1 MDKQWY
7 VLHTL
12 TGQELK
18 VKKSIVVRTKNE
30 EMGAYIG
37 EVEVPVER
45 VTEVKNGKKS
55 TVTRKLYPG
64 YVLIQLALYDNL
76 DDRNVLEPTW
86 RFIRDTTGVIGVI
99 GGDKPMPLP
108 QAEVD
113 AILNQ
118 VSMRHEDVK
127 PKVQYEPGEMIK
139 ITDGPFMNYNGT
151 VDEVDPEHGKMKVSV
166 AIFGR
171 TVSVELEYWK
181 VERLTPEEMAPPT
194 PISPVD

>member
-18 VKKSIVVRTKNE
+18 VLKSIQARVRIE
-30 EMGAYIG
+30 EMGEYIG
-37 EVEVPVER
+37 EVKVPMETVSEI
-45 VTEVKNGKKS
+45 KNGKRTTIK
-55 TVTRKLYPG
+55 RKLYPG
-64 YVLIQLALYDNL
+64 YVLIQLALYDNPE
-76 DDRNVLEPTW
+76 DRNVLEPTW
-86 RFIRDTTGVIGVI
+86 RFLRETPGVIGFI
-99 GGDKPMPLP
+99 GGEKPMPLP

-118 VSMRHEDVK
+118 VSEKHETVK
-127 PKVQYEPGEMIK
+127 PKVQFDVGEMVK
-139 ITDGPFMNYNGT
+139 ITEGPFMNYNGT

-181 VERLTPEEMAPPT
+181 VDRLSPEEMMPSP
-194 PISPVD
+194 PISPIE

>member
-18 VKKSIVVRTKNE
+18 VLKSIQARVRIE
-30 EMGAYIG
+30 EMGEYIG
-37 EVEVPVER
+37 EVKVPMETVSEI
-45 VTEVKNGKKS
+45 KNGKRTTIK
-55 TVTRKLYPG
+55 RKLYPG
-64 YVLIQLALYDNL
+64 YVLIQLALYDNPE
-76 DDRNVLEPTW
+76 DRNVLEPTW
-86 RFIRDTTGVIGVI
+86 RFLRETPGVIGFI
-99 GGDKPMPLP
+99 GGEKPMPLP

-118 VSMRHEDVK
+118 VSEKHETVK
-127 PKVQYEPGEMIK
+127 PKVQFEVGEMVK
-139 ITDGPFMNYNGT
+139 ITEGPFMNYNGT

-181 VERLTPEEMAPPT
+181 VDRLSPEEMTPSL
-194 PISPVD
+194 PISPIE

>member
-86 RFIRDTTGVIGVI
+86 RFIRDTTGVIGFI

-166 AIFGR
+166 AIVGR
-171 TVSVELEYWK
+171 TLSVELE
-181 VERLTPEEMAPPT
+181 
-194 PISPVD
+194 